1 VWSQQLLRSLEEQRE
16 SFLAELEQIVA
27 LETPS
32 GQKAVL
38 DAFAETLAAKLESID
53 GARVDLVRKP
63 TNGAHVRA
71 EWGRD
76 EGRAPVLLLG
86 HYDTVWPL
94 GTLER
99 MPFRTSGD
107 RAYGPGVLD
116 MKAGLLQG
124 LWAIRTYLQRGGD
137 RPIVLLVN
145 SDEEIGSES
154 SRSLIE
160 AEARRCAFA
169 LVLEPALDDGR
180 LKISRRGL
188 SRYRITVTG
197 RASHSGLAPAA
208 GVNAIGELC
217 ELLPRIAE
225 LADPFLETDVN
236 VGLIEGG
243 TRFNVVAGHAGCEI
257 GVRART
263 GGEDDR
269 IALALAAL
277 RPRRQGATI
286 DVRGGQLWPPME
298 PTPSTEQLS
307 RQAVALAAEL
317 GLELGAGHA
326 GGASDGCHC
335 AAVGAPVLDGLGAV
349 GAGAHAE
356 DEHIRLSEI
365 STRIALLVRLLEVGD
380 TTRPE
385 ANA

>member
-1 VWSQQLLRSLEEQRE
+1 VSAEQLLRSLEQQRE
-16 SFLAELEQIVA
+16 RFLEEIEEFVA

-32 GQKAVL
+32 GDKRAL
-38 DAFAETLAAKLESID
+38 DAFADMLAAKVRSID
-53 GARVDLVRKP
+53 GAHVDLVQGEA
-63 TNGAHVRA
+63 NGAHLRA

-76 EGRAPVLLLG
+76 SDRAPVFLLG
-86 HYDTVWPL
+86 HYDTVWPA
-94 GTLER
+94 GTLDR
-99 MPFRTSGD
+99 MPFSTDGD
-107 RAYGPGVLD
+107 RAYGPGILD

-124 LWAIRTYLQRGGD
+124 LWAIRTYRERGGD

-169 LVLEPALDDGR
+169 LVLEPALDDGS
-180 LKISRRGL
+180 LKTSRRGL
-188 SRYRITVTG
+188 SRYRITVKG
-197 RASHSGLAPAA
+197 RASHSGLAPGA
-208 GVNAIGELC
+208 GVNAIDELC

-225 LADPFLETDVN
+225 LADPVLETDVN

-243 TRFNVVAGHAGCEI
+243 TRFNVVAGNAVCEI

-263 GGEDDR
+263 RAEDDR
-269 IALALAAL
+269 IARSLAELQ
-277 RPRRQGATI
+277 PRRKCASI
-286 DVRGGQLWPPME
+286 DVRGGPLWPPIE
-298 PTPSTEQLS
+298 PTPSTEHLG

-317 GLELGAGHA
+317 GFELGTGHA

-349 GAGAHAE
+349 GGGAHAE
-356 DEHIRLSEI
+356 DEHIRVSELSP
-365 STRIALLVRLLEVGD
+365 RIALLVRLFEVG
-380 TTRPE
+380 TSGLGR
-385 ANA
+385 